1 LKSAGKA
8 VYYRLKQL
16 DFDGNFDYSNII
28 SIRTNSKTVIGVSP
42 NPSAAIFTLTGVKD
56 IEDETFT
63 IMNSVGQTLPL
74 VVQGNGQFDISSF
87 PPGIYYLRISSSG
100 QVMKLVKE

>member
-1 LKSAGKA
+1 
-8 VYYRLKQL
+8 V
-16 DFDGNFDYSNII
+16 DNDGTFSYSNIV
-28 SIRTNSKTVIGVSP
+28 SIRTNGKNVVGISP

-63 IMNSVGQTLPL
+63 IMNSVGQTMP
-74 VVQGNGQFDISSF
+74 VVIQNNGQFDLSPF
-87 PPGIYYLRISSSG
+87 PSGIYYLRIASSG